1 MCSVYETALLSDRRE
16 CRAVESEKTFAI
28 PSVNGFSNKRNGPPV
43 RLIIG
48 PPSASRTERS
58 GQMDFDAYYEA
69 SYDRVRRA
77 MTLAFRDPDFAEEIT
92 QEAFFQRFDDGR
104 GSHDSITRRL
114 DDDRGL
120 NKGRDD
126 HRRRVRQT
134 TKYELLAGPR
144 QLT

>member
-1 MCSVYETALLSDRRE
+1 
-16 CRAVESEKTFAI
+16 
-28 PSVNGFSNKRNGPPV
+28 
-43 RLIIG
+43 
-48 PPSASRTERS
+48 
-58 GQMDFDAYYEA
+58 MDFDAYYEA

-92 QEAFFQRFDDGR
+92 QEAFFQTLRR
-104 GSHDSITRRL
+104 WKRISRL
-114 DDDRGL
+114 DHPEGWTMIVAL